1 MLALDSFFAESR
13 PSVMGVLNATP
24 DSFSDGGKFNRID
37 AALQRIEEMIQQGA
51 TIIDIGGESTRPYAP
66 VVEES
71 EEVNRVIPILE
82 SAVARFSNQ
91 VLFSIDTTKYGVA
104 ERALNAGALFI
115 NDVSGLQKS
124 PAMAKLAASFN
135 AAYILMHAQGSP
147 QDMQDNPNYA
157 HVTAD
162 IVDFLVQQSV
172 LLQQEGVEHIIVD
185 PGIGFGKSLDHNLQI
200 IAGIDKV
207 VEIGF
212 PVMLGASRKSMFGQ
226 LLDNRGVEGRLAG
239 TLAAHYHG
247 LMQGVR
253 ILRVHDVQEASDS
266 VRVFEALQAASQSE

>member
-1 MLALDSFFAESR
+1 MLALDPFFAKER
-13 PSVMGVLNATP
+13 PSIMGVLNATP
-24 DSFSDGGKFNRID
+24 DSFSDGGQFNQVSAALHRID
-37 AALQRIEEMIQQGA
+37 EMIEQGA
-51 TIIDIGGESTRPYAP
+51 SIIDIGGESTRPYAP
-66 VVEES
+66 AVEES
-71 EEVNRVIPILE
+71 EEIRRVIPILQN
-82 SAVARFSNQ
+82 AVPRFSDQ
-91 VLFSIDTTKYGVA
+91 VIFSIDTTKYGVA
-104 ERALNAGALFI
+104 EQALDAGALII

-124 PAMAKLAASFN
+124 PAMAGLAASFN

-147 QDMQDNPNYA
+147 QDMQDNPSYTHA
-157 HVTAD
+157 VTD
-162 IVDFLVQQSV
+162 IIDFLVQQSM

-200 IAGIDKV
+200 IAGLDKV

-212 PVMLGASRKSMFGQ
+212 PVLLGASRKSMFGQ
-226 LLDNRGVEGRLAG
+226 LLDDREVEGRLAG

-266 VRVFEALQAASQSE
+266 VRVFEALQAAKQQE

>member
-1 MLALDSFFAESR
+1 MLALTPFFAKER
-13 PSVMGVLNATP
+13 PSIMGVLNATP
-24 DSFSDGGKFNRID
+24 DSFSDGGQFNRVS
-37 AALQRIEEMIQQGA
+37 AALHRIDEMIEQGA
-51 TIIDIGGESTRPYAP
+51 SIIDIGGESTRPYAP
-66 VVEES
+66 AVEES
-71 EEVNRVIPILE
+71 EEIRRVIPILQK
-82 SAVARFSNQ
+82 AVPRFSDQ

-104 ERALNAGALFI
+104 EQALDAGALII

-124 PAMAKLAASFN
+124 PAMAGLAASFN

-147 QDMQDNPNYA
+147 QDMQDNPSYTHA
-157 HVTAD
+157 VTD

-172 LLQQEGVEHIIVD
+172 LLQREGVEHIIVD

-200 IAGIDKV
+200 IAGLDKV

-212 PVMLGASRKSMFGQ
+212 PVLLGASRKSMFGQ
-226 LLDNRGVEGRLAG
+226 LLDDRGVVGRLAG

-266 VRVFEALQAASQSE
+266 VRVFEALQAAKSPE

>member
-71 EEVNRVIPILE
+71 EEVSRVIPILE

-147 QDMQDNPNYA
+147 QDMQDNPNYV
-157 HVTAD
+157 HVTVD

-200 IAGIDKV
+200 IAGLDKV

-266 VRVFEALQAASQSE
+266 VRVFEALHAASQSE

>member
-1 MLALDSFFAESR
+1 MLALAPFFAKER
-13 PSVMGVLNATP
+13 PSIMGVLNATP
-24 DSFSDGGKFNRID
+24 DSFSDGGQFNLVSAALHRID
-37 AALQRIEEMIQQGA
+37 EMIAQGA
-51 TIIDIGGESTRPYAP
+51 SIIDIGGESTRPYAP
-66 VVEES
+66 AVAETEEIR
-71 EEVNRVIPILE
+71 RVIPILQN
-82 SAVARFSNQ
+82 AVPRFSDQ

-104 ERALNAGALFI
+104 EQALDAGALII

-124 PAMAKLAASFN
+124 PAMAGLAASFN

-147 QDMQDNPNYA
+147 QNMQDNPSYTHA
-157 HVTAD
+157 VTD

-172 LLQQEGVEHIIVD
+172 FLQREGVEHIIVD
-185 PGIGFGKSLDHNLQI
+185 PGIGFGKSLEHNLQI
-200 IAGIDKV
+200 IAGLDKV

-212 PVMLGASRKSMFGQ
+212 PVLLGASRKSMFGQ
-226 LLDNRGVEGRLAG
+226 LLDDREVEGRLAG

-266 VRVFEALQAASQSE
+266 VRVFEALQAAKQP

>member
-1 MLALDSFFAESR
+1 MLALAPFFAKEG
-13 PSVMGVLNATP
+13 PSIMGVLNATP
-24 DSFSDGGKFNRID
+24 DSFSDGGQFNRVS
-37 AALQRIEEMIQQGA
+37 AALHRIDEMIAQGA
-51 TIIDIGGESTRPYAP
+51 SIIDIGGESTRPYAP
-66 VVEES
+66 AVEES
-71 EEVNRVIPILE
+71 EEIRRVIPILQN
-82 SAVARFSNQ
+82 AVPRFSDQ

-104 ERALNAGALFI
+104 EQALDAGALII

-124 PAMAKLAASFN
+124 PAMAGLAASFN

-147 QDMQDNPNYA
+147 QNMQDNPSYTHA
-157 HVTAD
+157 VTD

-172 LLQQEGVEHIIVD
+172 FLQREGVEHIIVD

-200 IAGIDKV
+200 IAGLDKV

-212 PVMLGASRKSMFGQ
+212 PVLLGASRKSMFGQ
-226 LLDNRGVEGRLAG
+226 LLDDREVEGRLAG

-266 VRVFEALQAASQSE
+266 VRVFEALQAAKQP

>member
-1 MLALDSFFAESR
+1 
-13 PSVMGVLNATP
+13 MGVLNATP
-24 DSFSDGGKFNRID
+24 DSFSDGGQFNLVSAALHRID
-37 AALQRIEEMIQQGA
+37 EMIAQGA
-51 TIIDIGGESTRPYAP
+51 SIIDIGGESTRPYAP
-66 VVEES
+66 AVAES
-71 EEVNRVIPILE
+71 EEIRRVIPILQN
-82 SAVARFSNQ
+82 AVPRFSDQ

-104 ERALNAGALFI
+104 EQALDAGALII

-124 PAMAKLAASFN
+124 PAMAGLAASFN

-147 QDMQDNPNYA
+147 QNMQDNPSYTHA
-157 HVTAD
+157 ITD

-172 LLQQEGVEHIIVD
+172 FLQREGVEHIIVD

-200 IAGIDKV
+200 IAGLDKV

-212 PVMLGASRKSMFGQ
+212 PVLLGASRKSMFGQ
-226 LLDNRGVEGRLAG
+226 LLDDREVEGRLAG

-266 VRVFEALQAASQSE
+266 VRVFEALQAAKQP

>member
-1 MLALDSFFAESR
+1 MLALAPFFAKER
-13 PSVMGVLNATP
+13 PSIMGVLNATP
-24 DSFSDGGKFNRID
+24 DSFSDGGQFNLVSAALHRID
-37 AALQRIEEMIQQGA
+37 EMIAQGA
-51 TIIDIGGESTRPYAP
+51 SIIDIGGESTRPYAP
-66 VVEES
+66 AVEES
-71 EEVNRVIPILE
+71 EEIRRVIPILQN
-82 SAVARFSNQ
+82 AVPRFSDQ

-104 ERALNAGALFI
+104 EQALDAGALII

-124 PAMAKLAASFN
+124 PAMAGLAASFN

-147 QDMQDNPNYA
+147 QNMQDNPSYTHA
-157 HVTAD
+157 VTD
-162 IVDFLVQQSV
+162 IVDFLLQQSV
-172 LLQQEGVEHIIVD
+172 FLQREGVEHIIVD

-200 IAGIDKV
+200 IAGLDKV

-212 PVMLGASRKSMFGQ
+212 PVLLGASRKSMFGQ
-226 LLDNRGVEGRLAG
+226 LLDDREVEGRLAG

-266 VRVFEALQAASQSE
+266 VRVFEALQAAKQP

>member
-1 MLALDSFFAESR
+1 MLALDSFFEEPR

-24 DSFSDGGKFNRID
+24 DSFSDGGKFNRINV
-37 AALQRIEEMIQQGA
+37 ALQRIEEMIQQGA
-51 TIIDIGGESTRPYAP
+51 TIIDIGGESTRPYAS

-71 EEVNRVIPILE
+71 EEVSRVIPILE

-124 PAMAKLAASFN
+124 PAMAKLAASYN

-147 QDMQDNPNYA
+147 QDMQDNPNYV

-200 IAGIDKV
+200 IAGLDKV

-239 TLAAHYHG
+239 TLVAHYHG

-266 VRVFEALQAASQSE
+266 IRVFEALQAALQSE

>member
-1 MLALDSFFAESR
+1 MLALDSFFEESR

-71 EEVNRVIPILE
+71 EEVSRVIPILE

-200 IAGIDKV
+200 IAGLDKV
-207 VEIGF
+207 VEIGL

>member
-1 MLALDSFFAESR
+1 MLALAPFFAKES
-13 PSVMGVLNATP
+13 PSIMGVLNATP
-24 DSFSDGGKFNRID
+24 DSFSDGGQFNRVS
-37 AALQRIEEMIQQGA
+37 AALHRIDEMIAQGA
-51 TIIDIGGESTRPYAP
+51 SIIDIGGESTRPYAP
-66 VVEES
+66 AVEES
-71 EEVNRVIPILE
+71 EEIRRVIPILQN
-82 SAVARFSNQ
+82 AVPRFSDQ

-104 ERALNAGALFI
+104 EQALDAGALII

-124 PAMAKLAASFN
+124 PAMAGLAASFN

-147 QDMQDNPNYA
+147 QNMQDNPSYTHA
-157 HVTAD
+157 VTD

-172 LLQQEGVEHIIVD
+172 FLQREGVEHIIVD

-200 IAGIDKV
+200 IAGLDKV

-212 PVMLGASRKSMFGQ
+212 PVLLGASRKSMFGQ
-226 LLDNRGVEGRLAG
+226 LLDDREVEGRLAG

-266 VRVFEALQAASQSE
+266 VRVFEALQAAKQP

>member
-1 MLALDSFFAESR
+1 MLALAPFFAKER
-13 PSVMGVLNATP
+13 PSIMGVLNATP
-24 DSFSDGGKFNRID
+24 DSFSDGGQFNLVSAALHRID
-37 AALQRIEEMIQQGA
+37 EMIAQGA
-51 TIIDIGGESTRPYAP
+51 SIIDIGGESTRPYAP
-66 VVEES
+66 AVAES
-71 EEVNRVIPILE
+71 EEIRRVIPILQN
-82 SAVARFSNQ
+82 AVPRFSDQ

-104 ERALNAGALFI
+104 EQALDAGALII

-124 PAMAKLAASFN
+124 PAMAGLAASFN

-147 QDMQDNPNYA
+147 QDMQDNPSYTHA
-157 HVTAD
+157 VTD

-172 LLQQEGVEHIIVD
+172 LLQREGVEHIIVD

-200 IAGIDKV
+200 IAGLDKV

-212 PVMLGASRKSMFGQ
+212 PVLLGASRKSMFGQ
-226 LLDNRGVEGRLAG
+226 LLDDREVEGRLAG

-266 VRVFEALQAASQSE
+266 VRVFEALQAAKQPE

>member
-1 MLALDSFFAESR
+1 MLALAPFFAKEC
-13 PSVMGVLNATP
+13 PSIMGVLNATP
-24 DSFSDGGKFNRID
+24 DSFSDGGQFNRVS
-37 AALQRIEEMIQQGA
+37 AALHRIDEMIEQGA
-51 TIIDIGGESTRPYAP
+51 SIIDIGGESTRPYAP
-66 VVEES
+66 AVEES
-71 EEVNRVIPILE
+71 EEIRRVIPILQN
-82 SAVARFSNQ
+82 AVPRFSDQ

-104 ERALNAGALFI
+104 EQALDAGALII

-124 PAMAKLAASFN
+124 PAMAGLAASFN

-147 QDMQDNPNYA
+147 QDMQDNPSYTHA
-157 HVTAD
+157 VTD

-172 LLQQEGVEHIIVD
+172 LLQREGVEHIIVD

-200 IAGIDKV
+200 IAGLDKV

-212 PVMLGASRKSMFGQ
+212 PVLLGASRKSMFGQ
-226 LLDNRGVEGRLAG
+226 LLDDRGVVGRLAG

-266 VRVFEALQAASQSE
+266 VRVFEALQAAKQPE

>member
-185 PGIGFGKSLDHNLQI
+185 PGIGFGKSLDHNLKI
-200 IAGIDKV
+200 IAGLDKV

>member
-1 MLALDSFFAESR
+1 MLALDPFFAKER
-13 PSVMGVLNATP
+13 PSIMGVLNATP
-24 DSFSDGGKFNRID
+24 DSFSDGGQFNQVSAALHRID
-37 AALQRIEEMIQQGA
+37 EMIEQGA
-51 TIIDIGGESTRPYAP
+51 SIIDIGGESTRPYAP
-66 VVEES
+66 AVEES
-71 EEVNRVIPILE
+71 EEIHRVIPILQN
-82 SAVARFSNQ
+82 AVPRFSDQ
-91 VLFSIDTTKYGVA
+91 VIFSIDTTKYGVA
-104 ERALNAGALFI
+104 EQALDAGALII

-124 PAMAKLAASFN
+124 PAMAGLAASFN

-147 QDMQDNPNYA
+147 QDMQDNPSYTHA
-157 HVTAD
+157 VTD
-162 IVDFLVQQSV
+162 IIDFLVQQSM

-200 IAGIDKV
+200 IAGLDKV

-212 PVMLGASRKSMFGQ
+212 PVLLGASRKSMFGQ
-226 LLDNRGVEGRLAG
+226 LLDDREVEGRLAG

-266 VRVFEALQAASQSE
+266 VRVFEALQAAKQQE

>member
-1 MLALDSFFAESR
+1 MLALAPFFAKER
-13 PSVMGVLNATP
+13 PSIMGVLNATP
-24 DSFSDGGKFNRID
+24 DSFSDGGQFNRVS
-37 AALQRIEEMIQQGA
+37 AALHRIDEMIAQGA
-51 TIIDIGGESTRPYAP
+51 SIIDIGGESTRPYAP
-66 VVEES
+66 AVAES
-71 EEVNRVIPILE
+71 EEIRRVIPILQN
-82 SAVARFSNQ
+82 AVPRFSDQ

-104 ERALNAGALFI
+104 EQALDAGALII

-124 PAMAKLAASFN
+124 PAMAGLAASFN

-147 QDMQDNPNYA
+147 QNMQDNPSYTHA
-157 HVTAD
+157 VTD

-172 LLQQEGVEHIIVD
+172 FLQREGVEHIIVD

-200 IAGIDKV
+200 IAGLDKV

-212 PVMLGASRKSMFGQ
+212 PVLLGASRKSMFGQ
-226 LLDNRGVEGRLAG
+226 LLDDREVEGRLAG

-266 VRVFEALQAASQSE
+266 VRVFEALQAAKQP

>member
-1 MLALDSFFAESR
+1 MLALAPFFAKKH
-13 PSVMGVLNATP
+13 PSIMGVLNATP
-24 DSFSDGGKFNRID
+24 DSFSDGGQFNRVS
-37 AALQRIEEMIQQGA
+37 AALHRIDEMIAQGA
-51 TIIDIGGESTRPYAP
+51 SIIDIGGESTRPYAP
-66 VVEES
+66 AVEES
-71 EEVNRVIPILE
+71 EEIRRVIPILQN
-82 SAVARFSNQ
+82 AVPRFSDQ

-104 ERALNAGALFI
+104 GQALDAGALII

-124 PAMAKLAASFN
+124 PAMAGLAASFN

-147 QDMQDNPNYA
+147 QNMQDNPSYTHA
-157 HVTAD
+157 VTD
-162 IVDFLVQQSV
+162 IVDFLLQQSV
-172 LLQQEGVEHIIVD
+172 FLQREGVEHIIVD

-200 IAGIDKV
+200 IAGLDKV

-212 PVMLGASRKSMFGQ
+212 PVLLGASRKSMFGQ
-226 LLDNRGVEGRLAG
+226 LLDDRGVEGRLAG

-266 VRVFEALQAASQSE
+266 VRVFEALQAAKQP

>member
-1 MLALDSFFAESR
+1 MLALAPFFAKER
-13 PSVMGVLNATP
+13 PSIMGVLNATP
-24 DSFSDGGKFNRID
+24 DSFSDGGQFNLVSAALHRID
-37 AALQRIEEMIQQGA
+37 EMIAQGA
-51 TIIDIGGESTRPYAP
+51 SIIDIGGESTRPYAP
-66 VVEES
+66 AVAES
-71 EEVNRVIPILE
+71 EEIRRVIPILQN
-82 SAVARFSNQ
+82 AVPRFSDQ

-104 ERALNAGALFI
+104 EQALDAGALII

-124 PAMAKLAASFN
+124 PAMAGLAASFN

-147 QDMQDNPNYA
+147 QNMQDNPSYTHA
-157 HVTAD
+157 VTD

-172 LLQQEGVEHIIVD
+172 FLQREGVEHIIVD

-200 IAGIDKV
+200 IAGLDKV

-212 PVMLGASRKSMFGQ
+212 PVLLGASRKSMFGQ
-226 LLDNRGVEGRLAG
+226 LLDDREVEGRLAG

-266 VRVFEALQAASQSE
+266 VRVFEALQAAKQP

>member
-1 MLALDSFFAESR
+1 
-13 PSVMGVLNATP
+13 
-24 DSFSDGGKFNRID
+24 
-37 AALQRIEEMIQQGA
+37 MIAQGA
-51 TIIDIGGESTRPYAP
+51 SIIDIGGESTRPYAP

-71 EEVNRVIPILE
+71 EEIRRVIPILQN
-82 SAVARFSNQ
+82 AVPRFSDQ

-104 ERALNAGALFI
+104 EQALDAGALII

-124 PAMAKLAASFN
+124 PAMASLAASFN

-147 QDMQDNPNYA
+147 QDMQDNPSYTHA
-157 HVTAD
+157 VTD

-172 LLQQEGVEHIIVD
+172 FLQREGVEHIIVD

-200 IAGIDKV
+200 IAGLDKV

-212 PVMLGASRKSMFGQ
+212 PVLLGASRKSMFGQ
-226 LLDNRGVEGRLAG
+226 LLDDRGVEGRLAG

-266 VRVFEALQAASQSE
+266 VRVFEALQAAKQPE

>member
-1 MLALDSFFAESR
+1 MLALAPFFAKER
-13 PSVMGVLNATP
+13 PSIMGVLNATP
-24 DSFSDGGKFNRID
+24 DSFSDGGQFNRVS
-37 AALQRIEEMIQQGA
+37 AALHRIDEMIEQGA
-51 TIIDIGGESTRPYAP
+51 SIIDIGGESTRPYAP
-66 VVEES
+66 AVEES
-71 EEVNRVIPILE
+71 EEIRRVIPILQK
-82 SAVARFSNQ
+82 AVPRFSDQ

-104 ERALNAGALFI
+104 EQALDAGALII

-124 PAMAKLAASFN
+124 PAMAGLAASFN
-135 AAYILMHAQGSP
+135 AAFILMHAQGSP
-147 QDMQDNPNYA
+147 QDMQDNPSYTHA
-157 HVTAD
+157 VTD

-172 LLQQEGVEHIIVD
+172 LLQREGVEHIIVD

-200 IAGIDKV
+200 IAGLDKV

-212 PVMLGASRKSMFGQ
+212 PVLLGASRKSMFGQ
-226 LLDNRGVEGRLAG
+226 LLASCTSG

-266 VRVFEALQAASQSE
+266 VRVFEALQAAKQPE

>member
-1 MLALDSFFAESR
+1 MLALAPFFAKER
-13 PSVMGVLNATP
+13 PSIMGVLNATP
-24 DSFSDGGKFNRID
+24 DSFSDGGQFNRVS
-37 AALQRIEEMIQQGA
+37 AALHRIDEMIAQGA
-51 TIIDIGGESTRPYAP
+51 SIIDIGGESTRPYALAI
-66 VVEES
+66 EES
-71 EEVNRVIPILE
+71 EEILRVIPILQN
-82 SAVARFSNQ
+82 AVPRFSDQ

-104 ERALNAGALFI
+104 EQALDAGALII

-124 PAMAKLAASFN
+124 PAMASLAASFN
-135 AAYILMHAQGSP
+135 AAYILMHTQGSP
-147 QDMQDNPNYA
+147 QDMQDNPSYTHA
-157 HVTAD
+157 VTD

-172 LLQQEGVEHIIVD
+172 LLQREGVEHIIVD

-200 IAGIDKV
+200 IAGLDKV

-212 PVMLGASRKSMFGQ
+212 PVLLGASRKSMFGQ
-226 LLDNRGVEGRLAG
+226 LLDDRRVEGRLAG

-266 VRVFEALQAASQSE
+266 IRVFEALQAAKQPE

>member
-1 MLALDSFFAESR
+1 MLALAPFFAKER
-13 PSVMGVLNATP
+13 PSIMGVLNATP
-24 DSFSDGGKFNRID
+24 DSFSDGGQFNLVSAALHRID
-37 AALQRIEEMIQQGA
+37 EMIAQGA
-51 TIIDIGGESTRPYAP
+51 SIIDIGGESTRPYAP
-66 VVEES
+66 AVAES
-71 EEVNRVIPILE
+71 EEIRRVIPILQN
-82 SAVARFSNQ
+82 AVPRFSDQ

-104 ERALNAGALFI
+104 EQALDAGALII

-124 PAMAKLAASFN
+124 PAMAGLAASFN

-147 QDMQDNPNYA
+147 QNMQDNPSYTHA
-157 HVTAD
+157 VTD
-162 IVDFLVQQSV
+162 IVDFLLQQSV
-172 LLQQEGVEHIIVD
+172 FLQREGVEHIIVD

-200 IAGIDKV
+200 IAGLDKV

-212 PVMLGASRKSMFGQ
+212 PVLLGASRKSMFGQ
-226 LLDNRGVEGRLAG
+226 LLDDREVEGRLAG

-266 VRVFEALQAASQSE
+266 VRVFEALQAALQSE

>member
-185 PGIGFGKSLDHNLQI
+185 PGIGFGKSLNHNLQI
-200 IAGIDKV
+200 IAGLDKV